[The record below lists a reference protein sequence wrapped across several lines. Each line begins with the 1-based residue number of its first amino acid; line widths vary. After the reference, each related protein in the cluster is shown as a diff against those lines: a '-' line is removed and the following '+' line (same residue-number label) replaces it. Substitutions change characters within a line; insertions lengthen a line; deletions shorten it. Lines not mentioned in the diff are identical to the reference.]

1 MQLVC
6 YVGIAAEFRWVCAEC
21 QQRGFS
27 NYRADQPAAW
37 GTGISTFAMQGCRDP
52 VRSRQSSLSPLPNN
66 PNCSDRALR
75 RQIHFVV
82 FGTLLKRALAQINWT
97 RRKNGQANQ
106 PQSQQTCEPHVLNPI
121 SG

>member
-37 GTGISTFAMQGCRDP
+37 GTGISTFAISAGLSGVRFEAVSRRFRHCRTIRTARITP
-52 VRSRQSSLSPLPNN
+52 SAVRFTSSFLGRS
-66 PNCSDRALR
+66 
-75 RQIHFVV
+75 
-82 FGTLLKRALAQINWT
+82 
-97 RRKNGQANQ
+97 
-106 PQSQQTCEPHVLNPI
+106 
-121 SG
+121 